1 MSQPDIEGGS
11 PTEPGGDF
19 AGLRVAAFESRR
31 AAEMQRMIER
41 FGGVAQVSP
50 SLREVPLEK
59 NEPAIEFAHRLITG
73 EVGVVVFLTGVGFR
87 FLLSAIEKHV
97 ARQRYL
103 DSLQDIVTI
112 ARGPKPVAAM
122 RDVGITPTH
131 RVPPPNTWRELL
143 TLIDQSVPVVN
154 QTVALQE
161 YGVTNRSLI
170 AGLEAR
176 GAEVLNVPVYR
187 WELPDDREPLEKN
200 ARALADQAVD
210 VALFTSAHQ
219 IVNLLQIS
227 DQLGIVEEVRAGL
240 NRAVLGS
247 IGPTT
252 SEALGELDLVVDF
265 EPEHAKMGHLVAT
278 AAARAPSLQKMK
290 ARRNPAIR
298 SSMQTSNASQSVPA
312 WHDGPFLKA
321 CRGEATDVTPVWLM
335 RQAGRYMAE
344 YRKVRGETT
353 FLGLCR
359 DPQLCS
365 EVMCT
370 AVEKLG
376 VDAAILFSDLL
387 PILEPMGMQLEFTAG
402 EGPVIHNPIRS
413 AEDVDRF
420 LELESIEPLEFV
432 CEAVRQT
439 RRDLPA
445 HLPLIGFAGA
455 PFTLASYAIEG
466 GSSRNYLNTKRLMYQ
481 DTGAWQSI
489 MERLSRAISLYLRS
503 QIDAG
508 AQCVQIFDSW
518 VGCLGPDDYRHY
530 VLPYQNQIIES
541 LPVGIPIINFATG
554 NPALLPLLAESGAP
568 VIGLDWRV
576 RLEDGWNAVGRNR
589 SIQGNLDP
597 MVLLTDVPTIRR
609 HVEAI
614 LKQADGRPGHIFN
627 LGHGVLPQTP
637 VENAIALVEAVHEL
651 SAR

>member
-1 MSQPDIEGGS
+1 MSQPDVEGVS
-11 PTEPGGDF
+11 SDEPRSDF

-41 FGGVAQVSP
+41 YRGKALVSP

-59 NEPAIEFAHRLITG
+59 NPQAIEFAHRLITG
-73 EVGVVVFLTGVGFR
+73 EIGVVIFLTGVGFR
-87 FLLSAIEKHV
+87 HLLAAIEKHV

-103 DSLQDIVTI
+103 DSLQDIITI
-112 ARGPKPVAAM
+112 ARGPKPVAAL
-122 RDVGITPTH
+122 REVGITPTH

-154 QTVALQE
+154 QSVALQE

-176 GAEVLNVPVYR
+176 GAEVMNVPVYR
-187 WELPDDREPLEKN
+187 WELPDDRGPLEQN
-200 ARALADQAVD
+200 ARALAHQEID

-219 IVNLLQIS
+219 VVNLLQVAEQS
-227 DQLGIVEEVRAGL
+227 GLADAVRAGL
-240 NRAVLGS
+240 RRAVVGS

-252 SEALGELDLVVDF
+252 SETLNELELSVDF

-278 AAARAPSLQKMK
+278 AASRSHSLLQTK
-290 ARRNPAIR
+290 ARRTPVIHPSM
-298 SSMQTSNASQSVPA
+298 SSSESIPPWYN
-312 WHDGPFLKA
+312 GPFLKA
-321 CRGEATDVTPVWLM
+321 CRGEPTEVTPVWLM

-344 YRKVRGETT
+344 YRQVRGETT

-359 DPQLCS
+359 NPQLCS

-387 PILEPMGMQLEFTAG
+387 PILEPMGLQLEFTAG
-402 EGPVIHNPIRS
+402 EGPVIHNPIRT
-413 AEDVDRF
+413 AEDVDR
-420 LELESIEPLEFV
+420 LVELETIEPLEFV

-439 RRDLPA
+439 RQDLPA
-445 HLPLIGFAGA
+445 HLPLIGFSGA

-466 GSSRNYLNTKRLMYQ
+466 GSSRNYLHTKKLMHQ
-481 DTGAWQSI
+481 DDGAWRSM

-503 QIDAG
+503 QIEAG

-518 VGCLGPDDYRHY
+518 VGCLGPDDYRRH
-530 VLPYQNQIIES
+530 VLPYMRQIVAS
-541 LPVGIPIINFATG
+541 LPNDIPIIHFGTG
-554 NPALLPLLAESGAP
+554 NPALLPLFAESGAP

-576 RLEDGWNAVGRNR
+576 RLDDGWKAVGFDR

-597 MVLLTDVPTIRR
+597 TILLTDIPTIRR
-609 HVEAI
+609 YVQEI
-614 LKQADGRPGHIFN
+614 LEQAAGRPGHIFN
-627 LGHGVLPQTP
+627 LGHGVLQQTP
-637 VENAIALVEAVHEL
+637 VEHAIALVEAVHEL
-651 SAR
+651 SAV